1 MLIII
6 CCFASQQNAAKE
18 EEKGA
23 TKDLSV
29 EEVRARIEEYNAQVT
44 ENGMKL
50 VRVLFFKQI
59 CRWGIALSNLKVTM
73 KPYYFSFP
81 FFHKCTHIKNNQTNL
96 DVV

>member
-1 MLIII
+1 MRQW
-6 CCFASQQNAAKE
+6 CSADNNFFFASQQNAAKE

-29 EEVRARIEEYNAQVT
+29 EEVRARIEAYNAQVT

-59 CRWGIALSNLKVTM
+59 CKFALFSLKVTM

-81 FFHKCTHIKNNQTNL
+81 FFH
-96 DVV
+96 